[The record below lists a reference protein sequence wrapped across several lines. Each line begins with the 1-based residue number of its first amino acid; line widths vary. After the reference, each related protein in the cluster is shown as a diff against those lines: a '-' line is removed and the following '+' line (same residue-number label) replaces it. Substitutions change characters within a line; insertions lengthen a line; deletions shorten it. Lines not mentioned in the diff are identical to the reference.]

1 MHLVKVHPSLLMIQN
16 QLSKLFN
23 FLKISILNI
32 IALFAIILSIS
43 LSSVSTTLE
52 TGTLLCT
59 TLSTCLCIHLSAGSL
74 ESCIQFGHSA
84 IDSSQVLCLV
94 SIFQLLES
102 SLNRS
107 LLVGRKLV
115 TQFLQLIFSRENH
128 GVGLVQLV
136 DTFLFLLVGFGIGF
150 GFSLHTFDFFF
161 AQAAGSFDTDSLF
174 LACSLILGRYLQ
186 DTVGIDIE
194 SYLDLRNTTTSRSDT
209 CQVELTD

>member
-1 MHLVKVHPSLLMIQN
+1 MIQN
-16 QLSKLFN
+16 QLSELFN

-52 TGTLLCT
+52 TGILLCT

-102 SLNRS
+102 SLDRS
-107 LLVGRKLV
+107 LLVGRELV

-150 GFSLHTFDFFF
+150 GFSLHTFDFFL
-161 AQAAGSFDTDSLF
+161 AQAAGSLDTDGLF

-194 SYLDLRNTTTSRSDT
+194 SYLDLRNTTTGRSDT

>member
-1 MHLVKVHPSLLMIQN
+1 MHLVKVHPSLLMILN

-52 TGTLLCT
+52 TGM
-59 TLSTCLCIHLSAGSL
+59 CIHLSAGSL
-74 ESCIQFGHSA
+74 ESRIQFGHSA

-102 SLNRS
+102 SLDRS
-107 LLVGRKLV
+107 FLISRELVA
-115 TQFLQLIFSRENH
+115 QFLQLIFSRENH

-136 DTFLFLLVGFGIGF
+136 DAFLFLLVGFGIGF
-150 GFSLHTFDFFF
+150 SFSFHTFDFF
-161 AQAAGSFDTDSLF
+161 
-174 LACSLILGRYLQ
+174 LA
-186 DTVGIDIE
+186 
-194 SYLDLRNTTTSRSDT
+194 
-209 CQVELTD
+209 

>member
-1 MHLVKVHPSLLMIQN
+1 MHLVKVHPSLLMILN

-102 SLNRS
+102 SLDRS
-107 LLVGRKLV
+107 LLVGRKFV
-115 TQFLQLIFSRENH
+115 AQFLKP
-128 GVGLVQLV
+128 GPV
-136 DTFLFLLVGFGIGF
+136 FLRKAGISQMAVHMF
-150 GFSLHTFDFFF
+150 CEHLS
-161 AQAAGSFDTDSLF
+161 QAA
-174 LACSLILGRYLQ
+174 A
-186 DTVGIDIE
+186 
-194 SYLDLRNTTTSRSDT
+194 
-209 CQVELTD
+209 